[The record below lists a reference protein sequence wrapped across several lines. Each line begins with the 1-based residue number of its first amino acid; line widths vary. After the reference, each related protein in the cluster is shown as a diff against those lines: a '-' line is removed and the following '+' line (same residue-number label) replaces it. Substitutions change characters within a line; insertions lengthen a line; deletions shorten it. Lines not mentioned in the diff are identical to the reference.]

1 MAHSSSILWRRI
13 PWQSPYSLNHFVQHF
28 VTFFLH
34 PCEFL
39 ESRNYNPPPCPWP
52 HTFDSKE
59 INLVNPKG
67 NQPWIFIGRT
77 DAEAEAPVLGQ
88 LMWRANYLEKSL
100 MLWKIEGK
108 RRRGPQRIKW
118 LDNITDSMTWIW
130 ANFRDKE
137 RQGILCCCIPW
148 GHKEL
153 SMT

>member
-1 MAHSSSILWRRI
+1 MAHSSSILWCRI

-77 DAEAEAPVLGQ
+77 DAEAEAPVLGL
-88 LMWRANYLEKSL
+88 LMWRADSLEKTL
-100 MLWKIEGK
+100 MLEKIEG
-108 RRRGPQRIKW
+108 RRRGRQDKMVGWHHW
-118 LDNITDSMTWIW
+118 LNGHEFEQTLGDSEGQGGLLYCSPLGQKESDMT
-130 ANFRDKE
+130 
-137 RQGILCCCIPW
+137 
-148 GHKEL
+148 
-153 SMT
+153 